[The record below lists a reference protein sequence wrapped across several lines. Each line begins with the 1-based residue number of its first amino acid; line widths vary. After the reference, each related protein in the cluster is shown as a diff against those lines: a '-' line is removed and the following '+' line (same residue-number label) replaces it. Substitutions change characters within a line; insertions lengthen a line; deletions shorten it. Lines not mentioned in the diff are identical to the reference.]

1 MGTEDKTP
9 RKITRREAISILGV
23 AGVAGLGL
31 IAGCGGG
38 GDTASATPTRISGG
52 TGTAT
57 NTAGTGTATAIPT
70 ATPAPT
76 TAAAISCVVTPDETE
91 GPYFVDEMLNRPD
104 IRSDPTSGAVSA
116 GIPLALTIRVYK
128 VGTSCEPVSGALVDI
143 WHCNAGG
150 LYSDV
155 SANNTVGQKFLR
167 GYQLT
172 DDSGVATF
180 TTIYPGWYQG
190 RTVHIHFKV
199 RTFDGSSNTYE
210 FTSQL
215 FFDDSLSDEVYAN
228 APYNTRGN
236 RGTLNS
242 NDNIYDDRLLMN
254 LAPSGD
260 GYASTFDVGLQM

>member
-1 MGTEDKTP
+1 MGAEDKTP
-9 RKITRREAISILGV
+9 RKITRREALSILGV
-23 AGVAGLGL
+23 ASVAGLGL
-31 IAGCGGG
+31 IAGCGG
-38 GDTASATPTRISGG
+38 DDDAATATPTRTTGG

-57 NTAGTGTATAIPT
+57 GTAGTVTAVAT

-76 TAAAISCVVTPDETE
+76 TAAAITCVVTPDETE
-91 GPYFVDEMLNRPD
+91 GPYFVDEMLNRSD
-104 IRSDPTSGAVSA
+104 IRPDPTSGDVTA

-128 VGTSCEPVSGALVDI
+128 VGTSCEPLAGALVDI
-143 WHCNAGG
+143 WHCNADG

-180 TTIYPGWYQG
+180 TTMYPGWYQG
-190 RTVHIHFKV
+190 RTVHIHFKI
-199 RTFDGSSNTYE
+199 RTFDGSSTTYE

-215 FFDDSLSDEVYAN
+215 FFDDSLSDQVYAS
-228 APYNTRGN
+228 APYNARGN

-242 NDNIYDDRLLMN
+242 NDNIYDDMLLMN
-254 LAPSGD
+254 VAPSGN